1 MGNLEA
7 HRGDFESRHA
17 VALGLS
23 IDTVPLL
30 TLCVSTRAKKAWA
43 DEMGVEN
50 TQLLSDN
57 WPHGEVARSYGI
69 FREADGFSERAV
81 FVVDGEGVV
90 QWKKVYPIGEQPD
103 VDEILKAV
111 EAA

>member
-1 MGNLEA
+1 MQTLEEK
-7 HRGDFESRHA
+7 RGDFESRNA

-23 IDTVPLL
+23 VDTVP
-30 TLCVSTRAKKAWA
+30 SKKAWA
-43 DEMGVEN
+43 EEMGVEE
-50 TQLLSDN
+50 TALLSDY
-57 WPHGEVARSYGI
+57 WPHGEVAQSYGV

-81 FVVDGEGVV
+81 FVVDGDGVV

-111 EAA
+111 EQA